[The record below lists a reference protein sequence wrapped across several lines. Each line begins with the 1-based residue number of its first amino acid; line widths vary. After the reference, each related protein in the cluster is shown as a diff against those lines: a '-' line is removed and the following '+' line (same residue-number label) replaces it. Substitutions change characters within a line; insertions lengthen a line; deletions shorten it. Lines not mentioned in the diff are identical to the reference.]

1 MTQENREK
9 MQRAIGMIEGLSWNA
24 EGLTSEGLSDVC
36 EILDE
41 VLKSESENK

>member
-9 MQRAIGMIEGLSWNA
+9 MQRAIGIIEGVSWLLETNTQDA
-24 EGLTSEGLSDVC
+24 LCAAV

-41 VLKSESENK
+41 VLESESENK